1 MVCINYNCYS
11 LRGITKTNTENIVFK
26 ENTELREILNILIDK
41 YGKLFKIHIF
51 NADTGRL
58 KLIIL
63 VNGRSV
69 DDLNLNICDS
79 DKINIVSPIVKG

>member
-11 LRGITKTNTENIVFK
+11 LRRITKTNTENIIVE
-26 ENTELREILNILIDK
+26 ENIVLREILNILIDK
-41 YGKLFKIHIF
+41 YGELFKIHLF
-51 NADTGRL
+51 DSNTERL

-69 DDLNLNICDS
+69 SDLNLIIDNN
-79 DKINIVSPIVKG
+79 DKINIVSSITGG